1 MALSNYNFN
10 QNNMLKMA
18 SFKKFEI
25 NHSIK
30 NIPKSS
36 NENYKENLIDKTEHI
51 LRRMRWKAKFFEEEN
66 DVAT

>member
-1 MALSNYNFN
+1 
-10 QNNMLKMA
+10 MA